1 MKLVRTILQIKLK
14 KIGCKHCI
22 ITFTSVLASNYVL
35 CVWFYIICSMVI
47 HPTLRNKEPMN
58 YIFWNKVFVKISFRM
73 WKKLTQPLPLKND
86 WFGLALQGKIW
97 TSKKIGFAR
106 TSTPNQHQAQ
116 AWMSYLTVVDQP
128 SWNQPNQTKK
138 LHKLVTVFSV
148 ENFLKDF
155 RFFEK
160 RKRRKT

>member
-58 YIFWNKVFVKISFRM
+58 YIFWSKVFVKISFRM

-97 TSKKIGFAR
+97 TSKKSVLRAR
-106 TSTPNQHQAQ
+106 ARLINIRRRLEC
-116 AWMSYLTVVDQP
+116 LTLQ
-128 SWNQPNQTKK
+128 WWIN
-138 LHKLVTVFSV
+138 LVGI
-148 ENFLKDF
+148 NPIKQ
-155 RFFEK
+155 K
-160 RKRRKT
+160 NCIN